1 MKPVQVVKILAVSM
15 VLTAVML
22 MGWIGLVYAAN
33 TYTAIAITA
42 EEVLNLILVGFVA
55 VIDLPILHAATY
67 RWFWH
72 IRRKQAAG
80 EFLLDEEM
88 PGFGSEP
95 TQPPPPIKWRARQ
108 IAVYALLYLVGM
120 SSLIAAYAPFGHQEA
135 LTSFLWR
142 FSAGRASFSSL
153 VQLVIVFLPMA
164 LSFAC
169 IIPLFEADRK
179 RLAAGGLSEQEVLG
193 IRGRQEWLSSFAT
206 SFVMA
211 GFLAF
216 IAGNMILA
224 YL

>member
-22 MGWIGLVYAAN
+22 MGWIGLVYAVN

-55 VIDLPILHAATY
+55 VIGLPILHAATY

-80 EFLLDEEM
+80 EFLLGEM

-95 TQPPPPIKWRARQ
+95 TQSPPRIKWGARQ
-108 IAVYALLYLVGM
+108 IAVYAILYLVGM
-120 SSLIAAYAPFGHQEA
+120 SSLIAAYAPLGHQEA

-169 IIPLFEADRK
+169 LVPLFEADRK
-179 RLAAGGLSEQEVLG
+179 RLTAGGLNEHEALS

-206 SFVMA
+206 AFVMA

-216 IAGNMILA
+216 MAGNMILA
-224 YL
+224 HL